1 LISRSLVVDLPA
13 LVYPCDEESF
23 KHRKRESPS
32 VTTPGI
38 RPSFEIEI
46 DRDPDE
52 LMELLRRRLP
62 RCPRCTGMSVGRHA
76 ELFVPE
82 SECRVWSPWLSVTAS
97 ENAGG
102 TLVRGRF
109 APHPSVWTFYLF
121 LAFGLGFTL
130 LVGLTWG
137 YAQWATEARPWAL
150 ATVPVALVLAVC
162 LYGVSL
168 IGQKMSAS
176 QMADLRDALDE
187 LVYSR

>member
-1 LISRSLVVDLPA
+1 M
-13 LVYPCDEESF
+13 
-23 KHRKRESPS
+23 
-32 VTTPGI
+32 TTPEV

-46 DRDPDE
+46 DSDPDE
-52 LMELLRRRLP
+52 LMELLRQRLR
-62 RCPRCTGMSVGRHA
+62 RCPSCTGMSVGRHA

-82 SECRVWSPWLSVTAS
+82 IERRVWSPWLSLTAWQD
-97 ENAGG
+97 GDG

-121 LAFGLGFTL
+121 VAFGLGFAL

-137 YAQWATEARPWAL
+137 YAQWATNVQPWAL
-150 ATVPVALVLAVC
+150 VTLPIVVVLAVC

-176 QMADLRDALDE
+176 QMADLREALDE